1 MKNEPEK
8 KQHLVCAIYTRKS
21 TSEGLDQEFSSLDNQ
36 RESAENYIK
45 SQQHEGWS
53 VSPTLYD
60 DGGFTGANI
69 ERPALQN
76 LLNDIKAGKINCV
89 VVYKVDRLSRSLLDF
104 TQLLEFFDKNNVFFV
119 SVTQSFNTNTSM
131 GRLTL
136 NILLSF
142 AQFEREIISERTK
155 DKMGAARRRG
165 QWLGGRTPFGYRK
178 DEETKKLIIDPEEAA
193 TVRKIFDLYLKGN
206 SALAITKSMNLEGY
220 LTRSFTTRSNKV
232 IGNKPYTNSRILY
245 ILKNHI
251 YVGKVHY
258 EGKTYDGQQPAII
271 DEDTFLKVQRMLAE
285 NKTLRVPQGNTE
297 CAGLLTR
304 ILTCKDCGTPMIQTY
319 SSKEGKHKYRYYV
332 CNNAQKRGYAGC
344 PNKSIPAQL
353 IEDDVI
359 ERLKIF
365 VEANKD
371 KLSTCKIEADA
382 LISPVWETIFPKE
395 KARIIGRIVKKI
407 DCNVPD
413 KRLGFTFHDIPQRQE
428 FESGIRRALPHS
440 PWRKERAIEKEPKI
454 RRTLILA
461 YQLQQ
466 SIENRTIASARLAS
480 SYLHLSQS
488 RVNHVLNM
496 LMLSPTIQEEII
508 NGDTA
513 MLDQIPEYKVREL
526 SFEIDWNEQGRLWQE
541 AKK

>member
-1 MKNEPEK
+1 MKNATDK
-8 KQHLVCAIYTRKS
+8 KPHLVCAIYTRKS
-21 TSEGLDQEFSSLDNQ
+21 TSEGLDQEFTSLDNQ

-53 VSPTLYD
+53 VLPTLYD

-104 TQLLEFFDKNNVFFV
+104 TQLLEFFDKHNVVFV
-119 SVTQSFNTNTSM
+119 SVTQHFNTNTSM

-178 DEETKKLIIDPEEAA
+178 DDDGKLLIDPEEAK

-206 SALAITKSMNLEGY
+206 SALTITQIMNREGY
-220 LTRSFTTRSNKV
+220 VTRSYTTRNGKV
-232 IGNKPYTNSRILY
+232 IGNRAYCNSRILY
-245 ILKNHI
+245 ILKNHV
-251 YVGKVHY
+251 YAGKVHY
-258 EGKTYDGQQPAII
+258 AGKTYDGQQPAII
-271 DEDTFLKVQRMLAE
+271 PEETFLQVQKMLSE
-285 NKTLRVPQGNTE
+285 NATLRIPQGNTE
-297 CAGLLTR
+297 FIGLLSK
-304 ILTCKDCGTPMIQTY
+304 ILVCKDCGTPMFHTY
-319 SSKEGKHKYRYYV
+319 ATKGTKHKYRYYV

-344 PNKSIPAQL
+344 PNKSIPAQI
-353 IEDDVI
+353 IEDEVI

-371 KLSTCKIEADA
+371 KLTTCQTEAEA
-382 LISPVWETIFPKE
+382 LTSPVWATIFPKE
-395 KARIIGRIVKKI
+395 KARIINRIVNKI

-413 KRLGFTFHDIPQRQE
+413 QRLGFTFHDIPERQE
-428 FESGIRRALPHS
+428 FESCIRRALPHS
-440 PWRKERAIEKEPKI
+440 PWRKERTIEKEPKL
-454 RRTLILA
+454 RRTLMLA
-461 YQLQQ
+461 YHLQQ
-466 SIENRTIASARLAS
+466 SLDNGTIRTANLAS
-480 SYLHLSQS
+480 TYLGISQT

-496 LMLSPTIQEEII
+496 LMLSPAIQEEII
-508 NGDTA
+508 MGDTA
-513 MLDQIPEYKVREL
+513 ILDQIPEYKLREL
-526 SFEIDWNEQGRLWQE
+526 SFQSDWNEQSRLWQV
-541 AKK
+541 

>member
-193 TVRKIFDLYLKGN
+193 TVRKIFDLFLHPYFVSK
-206 SALAITKSMNLEGY
+206 
-220 LTRSFTTRSNKV
+220 LTT
-232 IGNKPYTNSRILY
+232 
-245 ILKNHI
+245 
-251 YVGKVHY
+251 
-258 EGKTYDGQQPAII
+258 
-271 DEDTFLKVQRMLAE
+271 
-285 NKTLRVPQGNTE
+285 
-297 CAGLLTR
+297 
-304 ILTCKDCGTPMIQTY
+304 
-319 SSKEGKHKYRYYV
+319 
-332 CNNAQKRGYAGC
+332 
-344 PNKSIPAQL
+344 
-353 IEDDVI
+353 
-359 ERLKIF
+359 
-365 VEANKD
+365 
-371 KLSTCKIEADA
+371 
-382 LISPVWETIFPKE
+382 
-395 KARIIGRIVKKI
+395 
-407 DCNVPD
+407 
-413 KRLGFTFHDIPQRQE
+413 
-428 FESGIRRALPHS
+428 
-440 PWRKERAIEKEPKI
+440 
-454 RRTLILA
+454 
-461 YQLQQ
+461 
-466 SIENRTIASARLAS
+466 
-480 SYLHLSQS
+480 
-488 RVNHVLNM
+488 
-496 LMLSPTIQEEII
+496 
-508 NGDTA
+508 
-513 MLDQIPEYKVREL
+513 
-526 SFEIDWNEQGRLWQE
+526 
-541 AKK
+541 